1 MSLDKAILY
10 KKEHRGPK
18 RKGCR
23 AYCSY
28 CVGGRLYANKKRLMR
43 AQYDQK
49 EVLQE
54 AA

>member
-1 MSLDKAILY
+1 MSLGKAILY
-10 KKEHRGPK
+10 GKEKRGRR

-23 AYCSY
+23 SYCSY
-28 CVGGRLYANKKRLMR
+28 CVEGRLYANKKRLMR
-43 AQYDQK
+43 VLNEQK